1 MKLSVIIPV
10 HNEEQIIGTVIEEV
24 YNVLGP
30 RDDIEVIVVDD
41 GSTDRTAQVINET
54 GARII
59 EHPYRK
65 GNGAAIKTG
74 IRNASGD
81 IFVFMDGDGQHNPQD
96 IPRLLEPIG
105 DYDLVIGARIKEPR
119 SPRHRR
125 LANAVYNVFAR
136 YLTSFR
142 VEDLTSGFRAIKA
155 DLAKKCCHLL
165 PNTFSYP
172 STMTLALISAGYSL
186 KYVPIKVSQR
196 QMGSSKINVLQDGF
210 RFLVIMIRIAVL
222 FNPLKVFM
230 PLGFLVFS
238 PGFLYAVYRLL
249 TWQRIFTQPIV
260 VSVSIG
266 ALILALG
273 LISEQIALLRMAQFD
288 R

>member
-10 HNEEQIIGTVIEEV
+10 YNEEQIIGTVIKEV
-24 YNVLGP
+24 YNVLGSG
-30 RDDIEVIVVDD
+30 DDVEVIVVDD
-41 GSTDRTAQVINET
+41 GSTDRTAQVIGET

-59 EHPYRK
+59 KHPYRK

-81 IFVFMDGDGQHNPQD
+81 VFVFMDGDGQHNPQD

-105 DYDLVIGARIKEPR
+105 DYDLVIGARTKKSE
-119 SPRHRR
+119 SPRYRK
-125 LANAVYNVFAR
+125 LANAVYNVFAS
-136 YLTSFR
+136 YLTNFQ

-155 DLAKKCCHLL
+155 DLARKCCHLL

-172 STMTLALISAGYSL
+172 STMTLALINAGYSV
-186 KYVPIKVSQR
+186 KYVPVRVSQR
-196 QMGSSKINVLQDGF
+196 QTGSSKINPLQDGF

-238 PGFLYAVYRLL
+238 PGFLYAMYRIL
-249 TWQRIFTQPIV
+249 TWQKIFTQPIV
-260 VSVSIG
+260 VSVSVG
-266 ALILALG
+266 ALIFALG
-273 LISEQIALLRMAQFD
+273 LISEQIALLRMAQFES
-288 R
+288 

>member
-1 MKLSVIIPV
+1 MKLSVIIPA
-10 HNEEQIIGTVIEEV
+10 HNEEQVIGTVIKEV
-24 YNVLGP
+24 YDVLGSG
-30 RDDIEVIVVDD
+30 DDVEVIVVDD
-41 GSTDRTAQVINET
+41 GSTDRTAQVINEA
-54 GARII
+54 GARMIK
-59 EHPYRK
+59 HPYRK

-81 IFVFMDGDGQHNPQD
+81 VFVFMDGDGQHNPQD

-105 DYDLVIGARIKEPR
+105 DYDLVIGARTRESK
-119 SPRHRR
+119 SPRYRK
-125 LANAVYNVFAR
+125 LANAVYNVFAS

-142 VEDLTSGFRAIKA
+142 VEDLTSGFRAVKA
-155 DLAKKCCHLL
+155 DLARKCCHLL

-172 STMTLALISAGYSL
+172 STMSLALINAGYSV

-196 QMGSSKINVLQDGF
+196 QTGSSKINPLQDAF
-210 RFLVIMIRIAVL
+210 RFLVTMIRIAVL

-238 PGFLYAVYRLL
+238 PGFLYATYRFL
-249 TWQRIFTQPIV
+249 TWQRIFTLPIV